1 MSDLELIAPAR
12 TLTVSFALDPV
23 QNAITD
29 LVMLATADTS
39 GFAEWVKETAN
50 SMPEDLMASTRQVVE
65 FVWSFVDDQ
74 RMSSF
79 PEWLAYIE
87 SRDPMELRDEA
98 VEELLT
104 HARRAL
110 GDETDE
116 IPSASQI
123 LADEEIY
130 LGLMKKIYRAKGK
143 EYKDGCCD
151 NEYDFYRNPVA
162 NHKLVVDHLRV
173 MWEEYLGPE
182 WERNVPILEESIA
195 AFETIDFSGKSFEEV
210 LHLVA
215 DRETPDKWEGWLD
228 EIDEV
233 VFVPSPH
240 IGPYLIGA
248 FGKERL
254 QISFGAR
261 IPKGANI
268 ASPALSR
275 SELITRLNALA
286 DDTRLRILSVL
297 AKEGEMGA
305 QEIISKLSL
314 SQSAASR
321 HLRQLSATGYLVEQ
335 RREGAKSY
343 RLNPS
348 RIEDAFSALKDFL
361 G

>member
-1 MSDLELIAPAR
+1 MSDLELIAPAK

-29 LVMLATADTS
+29 LVMLTTADTS
-39 GFAEWVKETAN
+39 GFADWIKETADAI
-50 SMPEDLMASTRQVVE
+50 PEELMETTRRVVG
-65 FVWSFVDDQ
+65 FIWSFVDNKP
-74 RMSSF
+74 MPSF
-79 PEWLAYIE
+79 PAWLEYIE
-87 SRDPMELRDEA
+87 SKGPFEIRDEA

-104 HARRAL
+104 HAHRVL
-110 GDETDE
+110 GDEVED
-116 IPSASQI
+116 IPDAAQI
-123 LADEEIY
+123 LEDEEVY
-130 LGLMKKIYRAKGK
+130 LGLMKRIYQAKGK
-143 EYKDGCCD
+143 DYEDGCCD
-151 NEYDFYRNPVA
+151 YEYDFYRDPVA
-162 NHKLVVDHLRV
+162 NHKLAIDHLKV
-173 MWEEYLGPE
+173 MWEKYLGPE

-195 AFETIDFSGKSFEEV
+195 AFETIDFSGKSFEEI
-210 LHLVA
+210 LRLVA
-215 DRETPDKWEGWLD
+215 DREVPDKWEGHPD
-228 EIDEV
+228 DIYQV

-248 FGKERL
+248 FGIDRL
-254 QISFGAR
+254 QVTFGAR
-261 IPKGANI
+261 IPKGASI

-286 DDTRLRILSVL
+286 DDTRLRILSAL
-297 AKEGEMGA
+297 AQEGEMGA

-321 HLRQLSATGYLVEQ
+321 HLRQLTATGYLVEQ

-348 RIEDAFSALKDFL
+348 RIEDAFSALRDFL